1 MTKKKTMT
9 AETASSSDGV
19 TPPETLKLSLE
30 EALALALEMLSQG
43 NATAAL
49 TIYAEAMTMVP
60 ERPDVLHFHGVALHQ
75 AGNSEAGLDLIIRS
89 LEIKPDE
96 AGWWNNKGNVLR
108 GMGRLDDAIDCYRQ
122 ATILAPDFAD
132 PFNNLGVVQ
141 RTKQNPD
148 IAEACFARAIEL
160 RPGFGDAYSNLGNL
174 LVSRN
179 RTAEGINLLLKA
191 VTLSPQDRM
200 SKRALAYAYGHLG
213 DFAKARGIYTE
224 WLADEPGNP
233 IALHHMAAV
242 SGDVVERAS
251 DDYVKEVF
259 DAFAGTFDTKLATL
273 DYRAPD
279 LVNTMLLAWAGK
291 TSRKLDIADAGCGTG
306 LCGPGLRAR
315 ASRLVGV
322 DLSGAMLGKARARA
336 CYDELVEDELTAF
349 LKNRPGAF
357 DAIVSADT
365 LCYFGV
371 LSEAFKVARTSLRP
385 GGVFVFTVEA
395 LPDGKEGFVLNH
407 NGRYVHSRSYV
418 ETELKASD
426 LMLTSMVREV
436 LRNESGVEVEGF
448 VVFAERAGTLPG

>member
-1 MTKKKTMT
+1 M
-9 AETASSSDGV
+9 
-19 TPPETLKLSLE
+19 
-30 EALALALEMLSQG
+30 LALEMLSQG
-43 NATAAL
+43 NAAAAL
-49 TIYAEAMTMVP
+49 TIYAEASSMVP
-60 ERPDVLHFHGVALHQ
+60 DRPDVLHFHGVALHQ
-75 AGNSEAGLDLIIRS
+75 AGNSEAGLELIVRS

-160 RPGFGDAYSNLGNL
+160 RPDFGDAYSNLGNL

-191 VTLSPQDRM
+191 VTLSPHDRM

-213 DFAKARGIYTE
+213 ELAKARGIYTE
-224 WLADEPGNP
+224 WLADEPENP
-233 IALHHMAAV
+233 IALHHLAAV
-242 SGDVVERAS
+242 SGELVERAS
-251 DDYVKEVF
+251 DGYVREVF

-273 DYRAPD
+273 DYRAPV
-279 LVNTMLLAWAGK
+279 LVNDMLVAWAGK
-291 TSRKLDIADAGCGTG
+291 TSRKLAIADAGCGTG
-306 LCGPGLRAR
+306 LCGPSLREH

-336 CYDELVEDELTAF
+336 CYDDLVEDELTSF
-349 LKNRPGAF
+349 LTRHQDSF
-357 DAIVSADT
+357 DAIISADT

-371 LSEAFKVARTSLRP
+371 LSDAFKAALASLKQ
-385 GGVFVFTVEA
+385 GGAFVFTVEA
-395 LPDGKEGFVLNH
+395 LPEDKSGFVLNH
-407 NGRYVHSRSYV
+407 NGRYIHSRQYV
-418 ETELKASD
+418 ETELK
-426 LMLTSMVREV
+426 TSGFVLKSITRDV

-448 VVFAERAGTLPG
+448 VVFAERSGTLPV